1 MAAPSWLAPL
11 SAVPSDVAPEVKPVA
26 SAEQIANGT
35 AGPIAGWKSVT
46 ITLSEPEFGLRHVQ
60 LTLDDSGALLAAS
73 DHTMFVRATT
83 PDGGVATL
91 TDHES
96 VGGRFEPDGSFRGT
110 WTLMTLECD
119 PATDESVAKKSEQ
132 RPPSETE
139 VAAEPHAT
147 CPGATS
153 RG

>member
-1 MAAPSWLAPL
+1 MA
-11 SAVPSDVAPEVKPVA
+11 
-26 SAEQIANGT
+26 
-35 AGPIAGWKSVT
+35 VT
-46 ITLSEPEFGLRHVQ
+46 DG
-60 LTLDDSGALLAAS
+60 AS
-73 DHTMFVRATT
+73 DGDSRFAMPSFMDGDTQFVRATT

-139 VAAEPHAT
+139 VAALRRLADEVLRRVR
-147 CPGATS
+147 S
-153 RG
+153 